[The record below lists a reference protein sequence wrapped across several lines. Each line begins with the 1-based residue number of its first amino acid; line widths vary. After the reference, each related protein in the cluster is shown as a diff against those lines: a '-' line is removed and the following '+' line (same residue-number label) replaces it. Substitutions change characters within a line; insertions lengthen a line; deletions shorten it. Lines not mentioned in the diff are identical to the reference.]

1 MDWMLGA
8 FFVMALFAAILST
21 LAGFGSALILISA
34 TSLMFDIKWSIA
46 LTSFFYFYNTS
57 LKTYYLKPYINWP
70 LVFKLS
76 LLSIPGVFIGAY
88 SLLFLDAN
96 WLVFI
101 LAAMSLL
108 YLVIDLFRLMPNYK
122 VSDNVLILTGFI
134 YGLVSGAVGSGSLI
148 KALVFKQLALKKETF
163 VASMAASALPLNI
176 IKISIFTWASLV
188 AFEDMSYLIVLLLA
202 SYLGT
207 HIGKYYLS
215 KLKQKW
221 FDHLVRL
228 ILLMLSISLIFK
240 AISN

>member
-1 MDWMLGA
+1 
-8 FFVMALFAAILST
+8 
-21 LAGFGSALILISA
+21 
-34 TSLMFDIKWSIA
+34 
-46 LTSFFYFYNTS
+46 
-57 LKTYYLKPYINWP
+57 
-70 LVFKLS
+70 
-76 LLSIPGVFIGAY
+76 
-88 SLLFLDAN
+88 
-96 WLVFI
+96 
-101 LAAMSLL
+101 
-108 YLVIDLFRLMPNYK
+108 
-122 VSDNVLILTGFI
+122 
-134 YGLVSGAVGSGSLI
+134 
-148 KALVFKQLALKKETF
+148 LKKETF